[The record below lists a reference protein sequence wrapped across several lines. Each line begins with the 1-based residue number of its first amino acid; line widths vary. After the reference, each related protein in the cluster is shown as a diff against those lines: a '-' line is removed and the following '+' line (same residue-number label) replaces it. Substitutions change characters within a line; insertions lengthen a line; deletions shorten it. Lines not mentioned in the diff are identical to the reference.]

1 MTPQYTKLGYDIAV
15 SGYACKLPQATS
27 PAAFWDV
34 LTSRRC
40 VITEIG
46 ADRWSHDQYL
56 NGDKGAL
63 GTSYTF
69 AAGQLDDIW
78 GFDPGFFGISPREAV
93 QMDPQQRILL
103 QTVWEA
109 VEHAGLTTEA
119 LSEGKTGV
127 YIGASASDH
136 AWRFLGDMA
145 AIDSQFMTGNTL
157 SIISNRISYLFDL
170 KGPSFTVDTACSS
183 SFYAMHQAVQALRA
197 GEIDTAIVGGVNAL
211 LQPAAFVGFSRATML
226 SPEGLCKA
234 FDSSADGYVRSE
246 GAVAF
251 VLRRMDVAQENHDPV
266 RSVLLGSGVN
276 SDGRTVGMAMP
287 SPDRQA
293 DLLRQMMR
301 ELQFDAD
308 DLAFLEAHGTGTPVG
323 DPMEATA
330 IGEVFGRHRASPL
343 PIGSA
348 KSNFGHLEPAS
359 GLVGL
364 LKAQM
369 SLEKGVYPAT
379 LHVAELNP
387 NIPFDDLNLEVAVEP
402 VDLID
407 RDEPWLAGVN
417 SFGFGGANAHVI
429 LRQPYGNECPRD
441 LMAEQPRAL
450 VLTAASEES
459 LTNLAALWRGRL
471 AETPEAEAATLI
483 NNAAYRREAL
493 DHRLVA
499 LGGDGEEIHAALSAH
514 LSDAGSTAVIT
525 GEKVGRGEKT
535 AFLFGGNGSQWAG
548 MGLALY
554 DENEVFRLAFD
565 EVSELFAKGSDIN
578 LSEQLISENLGEALA
593 ESSVAQPILFALQ
606 VAIVKALAA
615 EGLRPDAVA
624 GHSVGEVAA
633 AWCAGILTLPDA
645 VHLIRTRSTA
655 LEVMRGTGGMAAVLA
670 GVEPLEQALAEF
682 AAKTGDTSISIAAD
696 NSPRS
701 TTVAGPVDAL
711 KDFAKFARKRRV
723 AAKLLD
729 IDYPYHSAGIDPIR
743 GKLIAD
749 LSDLKPQAGHATYVS
764 STSGRV
770 APGVALDT
778 EYWWRNARQQV
789 QFREAVDALAKL
801 GCGVFVEIA
810 PRPVLQ
816 NYVSDTLSALGVG
829 ASVMQTLEQNARVEP
844 SAAMLAGRALTLGA
858 KLEAEKYFGA
868 PAAYYDPLPAYPWR
882 NSTYKAELTSAH
894 IDFLGTN
901 PRHPLLGGRLRAG
914 EGAWRSVIDVRTQPW
929 LNDHQ
934 VDGAIVFP
942 AAGFLEMA
950 LAAGCE
956 ELGLVEVAEFEIL
969 RPMVIDPKE
978 GVDARVTFDQ
988 STGAVRIES
997 RRRLS
1002 TGDWGLNAF
1011 GVVRKTPVEA
1021 KPAGAAMKGG
1031 QKITAKPLYQMLE
1044 ARGLAYGPA
1053 FQRIKSL
1060 RANDISAD
1068 AVLAP
1073 SVIADLDL
1081 KLDPTTFDA
1090 AMHAVFPLIGK
1101 KAAEVGLIEGTSFL
1115 PVRIG
1120 QARLYQAGADIVR
1133 ANVRLTRL
1141 SARGAEAEID
1151 LIDASDMI
1159 AASITGLRLKAIA
1172 FTRAARSGDRFWRQA
1187 TRILADAD
1195 HRAELPKA
1203 WADVAERL
1211 QALGLA
1217 DAEAPEPDVGSLLV
1231 DALSRRLAWDSA
1243 KRFAD
1248 SDGRLGIPSA
1258 IDLAPSAR
1266 PLLARALLAL
1276 EEDGAFEAEDLGV
1289 GVLAEDCPYP
1299 PVDELILALTEEAPD
1314 RVSDLMALLQLE
1326 DELPKRLTDGLA
1338 EAPVSAPQVDISPA
1352 GRAIWKAVLTSAL
1365 DMTVTWP
1372 ADRRLEILMIGAP
1385 PAAVVENLCLQPGLS
1400 RLTVTD
1406 AEDVVVEGTK
1416 QRIKADPRLRIAPF
1430 EDVVSK
1436 SSYDVVLVGDG
1447 LARLGDDQMGVVSA
1461 ALSSGGLLLAAE
1473 PAPDLLS
1480 DLKYGVSADW
1490 WSETMTAEAPIGRR
1504 KTPHEWVDAL
1514 TEDRMDRVGVATLN
1528 DPSIEA
1534 SLIFASAPD
1543 RISPAQAA
1551 EEEALPIVILH
1562 DGGKRSLAAA
1572 QDLEAAMAAVG
1583 RAVRVSSAD
1592 DAQPKEGE
1600 PWEAVYLAGLF
1611 ADSAEDM
1618 ERAQARI
1625 AVIHGLLAH
1634 AAPERLWLITRGG
1647 APVGVDL
1654 VERRPAESAL
1664 WGLGRVL
1671 TNEPGNPEIRLVD
1684 FAVDVLAEDMA
1695 EKLGREL
1702 SAPSAEHELIFS
1714 ADRKRAPRIQAAGD
1728 IADSAALL
1736 GAGDLPAKV
1745 LQIRQ
1750 QGSFDSLTWAAQARR
1765 APVDDEVEIEVRA
1778 TGLNFRD
1785 VMWAQGLLPEEAL
1798 EDGFAGA
1805 TLGMECSGV
1814 VVRAGAGADLAVG
1827 DEVIAFGPAS
1837 FATHMT
1843 VAARAVAPLP
1853 DGTNFD
1859 TAASAPTIFIT
1870 AQYSL
1875 VELARLRAGETVLI
1889 HGGAGGV
1896 GLAAIQIARRIG
1908 ARIFATA
1915 GSPAKRRMLTAL
1927 GVEKVF
1933 DSRSMSFADE
1943 VMAATDGVGVDVVL
1957 NSLFGEAMERS
1968 IGCLRPFGRFIE
1980 LGKRDYYSNAPIG
1993 LRPFRRNLSYFGV
2006 DADQLLSA
2014 RPEIA
2019 QQLFTDLAEGF
2030 RDGDYT
2036 PPPCQVFHAEE
2047 IVDAFRLMQKSG
2059 HVGKIIV
2066 RPPSLPAI
2074 APPMAKLIGEGAWL
2088 IIGGLGG
2095 FGLATAEWLA
2105 AKGVKKLWL
2114 TSRSGVAG
2122 KAGRSTIAALRKS
2135 GVTVEM
2141 VGNDASK
2148 PGDVEALFAEI
2159 VADDTPLKGVI
2170 HSAMSLDDQLFAS
2183 LDPARIEA
2191 VMKPKIAGA
2200 ALVDLASRA
2209 LDLDHF
2215 IMYSSVTTLFGN
2227 PGQAPYVAANAY
2239 LESLAAARRQAGLPG
2254 LAVGWGPISDIGY
2267 LAREDQ
2273 TRDLLERRM
2282 GGGLLTSVDALAALD
2297 TFLGSAATDSAI
2309 TIAPMRWGKLAAEL
2323 PLLQT
2328 PLFETVEQAHDVTGD
2343 VAGAVDIRE
2352 LVEGLDDTAAL
2363 KIIID
2368 LLATETGRIL
2378 RQPASE
2384 LDPRRPLTEM
2394 GFDSLMAVDLKMAV
2408 EERVGANLPLMSLS
2422 EGVGLSDLAR
2432 KLLDEARGSFGED
2445 ASDGGDVTNSLASEV
2460 AAQHVTKGAIENE
2473 KVVLEKI
2480 AQQAEKLKSS

>member
-40 VITEIG
+40 VITETQ
-46 ADRWSHDQYL
+46 ADRWSHDQFL
-56 NGDKGAL
+56 NRDKGAL

-103 QTVWEA
+103 QAVWEA
-109 VEHAGLTTEA
+109 VEHAGLTTAA

-136 AWRFLGDMA
+136 SWRFLGDLA
-145 AIDSQFMTGNTL
+145 AVDSQFMTGNTL

-251 VLRRMDVAQENHDPV
+251 VLRRMDVAQDNHDPV

-369 SLEKGVYPAT
+369 ALENGVYPAS
-379 LHVAELNP
+379 LHVQELNP
-387 NIPFDDLNLEVAVEP
+387 NIPFDDLNLEVATQPVE
-402 VDLID
+402 LAG

-417 SFGFGGANAHVI
+417 SFGFGGANAHVM
-429 LRQPYGNECPRD
+429 LRQPYDNERPRD
-441 LMAEQPRAL
+441 VPADPPRAL

-459 LTNLAALWRGRL
+459 LTSLASLWRDRL
-471 AETPEAEAATLI
+471 ADAPAAEAATLI

-499 LGGDGEEIHAALSAH
+499 LGGDGKEIEAALTAH
-514 LSDAGSTAVIT
+514 LSDAGSSAVVT
-525 GEKVGRGEKT
+525 GEKVGRGDKT
-535 AFLFGGNGSQWAG
+535 AFVFGGNGSQWAG

-554 DENEVFRLAFD
+554 EENEVFRLAFD

-578 LSEQLISENLGEALA
+578 LSEQLISDDLGDALA

-606 VAIVKALAA
+606 VALVEALAA

-701 TTVAGPVDAL
+701 TTVAGPEESL
-711 KDFAKFARKRRV
+711 KDFAKFARKQRV

-764 STSGRV
+764 STTGRV
-770 APGVALDT
+770 AQGVALDT

-844 SAAMLAGRALTLGA
+844 TAAMLAGRALTLGA
-858 KLEAEKYFGA
+858 TLETEKYFGA
-868 PAAYYDPLPAYPWR
+868 PATYHGALPAYPWR
-882 NSTYKAELTSAH
+882 NTTYRAELTSAY
-894 IDFLGTN
+894 IDFLGTG
-901 PRHPLLGGRLRAG
+901 PRHPLLGGRLRTG
-914 EGAWRSVIDVRTQPW
+914 EGVWRSVIDARTQPW

-956 ELGLVEVAEFEIL
+956 ELGLAEVAEFEIL

-1021 KPAGAAMKGG
+1021 RAADAPMKGG
-1031 QKITAKPLYQMLE
+1031 QKIAAKPLYQMLE
-1044 ARGLAYGPA
+1044 TRGLAYGPA
-1053 FQRIKSL
+1053 FRRIKSL
-1060 RANDISAD
+1060 KANDVSAD
-1068 AVLAP
+1068 AALAP
-1073 SVIADLDL
+1073 SQVADLDL

-1101 KAAEVGLIEGTSFL
+1101 KAAEVGLVEGTSFL

-1120 QARLYQAGADIVR
+1120 RARLYQAGADIVR
-1133 ANVRLTRL
+1133 AEVRLTRL

-1172 FTRAARSGDRFWRQA
+1172 FTRAARGGDRFWRQA
-1187 TRILADAD
+1187 TRILADVD
-1195 HRAELPKA
+1195 HRSELPKV
-1203 WADVAERL
+1203 WADVPERL

-1217 DAEAPEPDVGSLLV
+1217 GAEAPEPDVGSLLV

-1243 KRFAD
+1243 KRFVD

-1258 IDLAPSAR
+1258 IDLAPTAR

-1276 EEDGAFEAEDLGV
+1276 EEDGAFDAEDLGV
-1289 GVLAEDCPYP
+1289 GALAEDCPYP
-1299 PVDELILALTEEAPD
+1299 PVDELILALSEEAPD
-1314 RVSDLMALLQLE
+1314 RVTELMALLQLE

-1352 GRAIWKAVLTSAL
+1352 GRAIWNAVLRSAL
-1365 DMTVTWP
+1365 DLAEAWP
-1372 ADRRLEILMIGAP
+1372 ADRRLEVLMIGAP
-1385 PAAVVENLCLQPGLS
+1385 PAAVVEQICRQPGLS

-1406 AEDVVVEGTK
+1406 AEDVVVEGTR
-1416 QRIKADPRLRIAPF
+1416 QRIKANPRLRIAPF

-1436 SSYDVVLVGDG
+1436 SSYDLVLVGDG
-1447 LARLGDDQMGVVSA
+1447 LARLGGDQMGVVSA
-1461 ALSSGGLLLAAE
+1461 ALSSGGLFLAAE

-1480 DLKYGVSADW
+1480 DLKYGVSTDW
-1490 WSETMTAEAPIGRR
+1490 WTDTITSEAPIGRR
-1504 KTPHEWVDAL
+1504 KTPDEWVDVL
-1514 TEDRMDRVGVATLN
+1514 TEDRMARVGVATLN
-1528 DPSIEA
+1528 DPSVEA
-1534 SLIFASAPD
+1534 SLIFAAAPD
-1543 RISPAQAA
+1543 RIAPAEAA
-1551 EEEALPIVILH
+1551 EAEAPPIVILH
-1562 DGGKRSLAAA
+1562 DGGKRSLEAAE
-1572 QDLEAAMAAVG
+1572 DLEAAMAAVG
-1583 RAVRVSSAD
+1583 RTVRVSSPD
-1592 DAQPKEGE
+1592 DIQPENGE
-1600 PWEAVYLAGLF
+1600 AWEAVYLAGLY

-1634 AAPERLWLITRGG
+1634 AAPDRLWLITRGG

-1654 VERRPAESAL
+1654 ADRRPAESAL

-1671 TNEPGNPEIRLVD
+1671 ANEPGNPEIRLVD
-1684 FAVDVLAEDMA
+1684 FAVDLAAEDMA
-1695 EKLGREL
+1695 EKLAREL

-1714 ADRKRAPRIQAAGD
+1714 ADRMRAPRIEAAGD

-1736 GAGDLPAKV
+1736 GAGDAPAKV

-1750 QGSFDSLTWAAQARR
+1750 QGSFDSLVWAAEARR
-1765 APVDDEVEIEVRA
+1765 APGDDEVEIEVRA

-1814 VVRAGAGADLAVG
+1814 VVRAGSGAGLSVG

-1853 DGTNFD
+1853 EGTNFD

-1980 LGKRDYYSNAPIG
+1980 LGKRDYYANAPIG

-2019 QQLFTDLAEGF
+2019 QQLFVDLAEGF

-2066 RPPSLPAI
+2066 RPPSLPAVAASKA
-2074 APPMAKLIGEGAWL
+2074 APIGEGAWL

-2122 KAGRSTIAALRKS
+2122 KSGRSIIAGLRKS
-2135 GVTVEM
+2135 GVAVEM
-2141 VGNDASK
+2141 VGNDAAK

-2159 VADDTPLKGVI
+2159 AADKTPLKGVI

-2200 ALVDLASRA
+2200 ALVDQASRA
-2209 LDLDHF
+2209 LDIDYF

-2239 LESLAAARRQAGLPG
+2239 LESLAAARCQAGLPG
-2254 LAVGWGPISDIGY
+2254 LAVGWGPLGDIGY

-2297 TFLGSAATDSAI
+2297 MFLGSAAADSAI
-2309 TIAPMRWGKLAAEL
+2309 TIAPMRWGKLGAEL

-2328 PLFETVEQAHDVTGD
+2328 PLFEAVEQARDVAGD
-2343 VAGAVDIRE
+2343 AAGAVDIRE
-2352 LVEGLDDTAAL
+2352 LVDGLDDTAAL
-2363 KIIID
+2363 KVIID
-2368 LLATETGRIL
+2368 LLAAETGRIL

-2432 KLLDEARGSFGED
+2432 KLLDETRGD
-2445 ASDGGDVTNSLASEV
+2445 ASDATNEVASEL
-2460 AAQHVTKGAIENE
+2460 AAQHVREGAVEDE
-2473 KVVLEKI
+2473 KVVIEKI
-2480 AQQAEKLKSS
+2480 ALEAEKLKSS

>member
-34 LTSRRC
+34 LTSQRC
-40 VITEIG
+40 VITETE
-46 ADRWSHDQYL
+46 ADRWSHDLFL
-56 NGDKGAL
+56 NRDKAAVGS
-63 GTSYTF
+63 SYTF

-103 QTVWEA
+103 QAVWEA
-109 VEHAGLTTEA
+109 VEHAGLTTET
-119 LSEGKTGV
+119 LSQGKTGV

-136 AWRFLGDMA
+136 SWRFLGDMA

-183 SFYAMHQAVQALRA
+183 SFYAIHQAVQALRA

-234 FDSSADGYVRSE
+234 FDSRADGYVRSE

-251 VLRRMDVAQENHDPV
+251 VLRRMDVAQDADDPV

-293 DLLRQMMR
+293 DLLRQMLR
-301 ELQFDAD
+301 DLQFDAD

-330 IGEVFGRHRASPL
+330 IGEVFGRRRSTPL

-348 KSNFGHLEPAS
+348 KTNFGHLEPAS

-369 SLEKGVYPAT
+369 SLENNLYPAS
-379 LHVAELNP
+379 LHVEELNP
-387 NIPFDDLNLEVAVEP
+387 NIPFDDLNLEVAVQP
-402 VDLID
+402 VDLSG

-417 SFGFGGANAHVI
+417 SFGFGGANAHVM
-429 LRQPYGNECPRD
+429 LRQPYENERPREIP
-441 LMAEQPRAL
+441 APAPRAL
-450 VLTAASEES
+450 VLSAASSES
-459 LTNLAALWRGRL
+459 LTQLASAWRDRL
-471 AETPEAEAATLI
+471 AEAPDADAAQMI
-483 NNAAYRREAL
+483 SNAAYRREML
-493 DHRLVA
+493 DQRLVA
-499 LGGDGEEIHAALSAH
+499 LGDDAKGIQAALSAH
-514 LSDAGSTAVIT
+514 LSDDGSPAVIT
-525 GEKVGRGEKT
+525 GGKVGRGDKT
-535 AFLFGGNGSQWAG
+535 AFVFGGNGSQWAG
-548 MGLALY
+548 MGLSLY
-554 DENEVFRLAFD
+554 EENAVFRQAFD
-565 EVSELFAKGSDIN
+565 DVSELFAKGSDIN
-578 LSEQLISENLGEALA
+578 LSEQLLSDDLGEALA

-606 VAIVKALAA
+606 VALVEALAA
-615 EGLRPDAVA
+615 EGLKPDAVA

-633 AWCAGILTLPDA
+633 AWCAGVLTLADA

-682 AAKTGDTSISIAAD
+682 TAETGDASISIAAD

-701 TTVAGPVDAL
+701 STIAGPVEAL

-729 IDYPYHSAGIDPIR
+729 IEYPYHSAGIDPIR

-789 QFREAVDALAKL
+789 QFREAIDALTNL

-829 ASVMQTLEQNARVEP
+829 ASVMPTLEQKARVEP
-844 SAAMLAGRALTLGA
+844 TAASLAARALTLGA
-858 KLEAEKYFGA
+858 KLDAEKYFGP
-868 PAAYYDPLPAYPWR
+868 PATYRGALPSYPWR
-882 NSTYKAELTSAH
+882 NTTYRADATPAY
-894 IDFLGTN
+894 IDYLGTG
-901 PRHPLLGGRLRAG
+901 PRHPLLGARLRTG
-914 EGAWRSVIDVRTQPW
+914 EGVWRSVIDVRTQPW
-929 LNDHQ
+929 LKDHQ
-934 VDGAIVFP
+934 VDGAVVFP

-956 ELGLVEVAEFEIL
+956 QFGLAEVAEFEIL
-969 RPMVIDPKE
+969 RPMVIDEKE
-978 GVDARVTFDQ
+978 GVDARVTFDE

-997 RRRLS
+997 RRHLS
-1002 TGDWGLNAF
+1002 ASDWGLNAF
-1011 GVVRKTPVEA
+1011 GVVRKTPVDGEA
-1021 KPAGAAMKGG
+1021 ASQAMKGG
-1031 QKITAKPLYQMLE
+1031 QKLAAKPLYQMLDK
-1044 ARGLAYGPA
+1044 RGLAYGPA
-1053 FQRIKSL
+1053 FRRIKSL
-1060 RANDISAD
+1060 RASDERAD
-1068 AVLAP
+1068 ATLTP
-1073 SVIADLDL
+1073 SAVASLDL

-1090 AMHAVFPLIGK
+1090 AMHAVFPLIGR
-1101 KAAEVGLIEGTSFL
+1101 KAEEVGLAEGMSFL

-1120 QARLYQAGADIVR
+1120 RARLYQAGADVAR
-1133 ANVRLTRL
+1133 ADVRLTRL

-1151 LIDASDMI
+1151 LIDAGDAI
-1159 AASITGLRLKAIA
+1159 VASITGLRLKAIA
-1172 FTRAARSGDRFWRQA
+1172 FTRLSNEDNRYWRQA

-1195 HRAELPKA
+1195 HRVELPDA
-1203 WADVAERL
+1203 WSDIPTRL
-1211 QALGLA
+1211 RALGLA
-1217 DAEAPEPDVGSLLV
+1217 DTEAPEPDVGLLLV
-1231 DALSRRLAWDSA
+1231 DALARRLAWDVA
-1243 KRFAD
+1243 TRCAD
-1248 SDGRLGIPSA
+1248 SDRRLGIPSA

-1266 PLLARALLAL
+1266 PLLARAILAL

-1289 GVLAEDCPYP
+1289 GQLAEECPYP
-1299 PVDELILALTEEAPD
+1299 PVDELILALSEEAPD
-1314 RVSDLMALLQLE
+1314 RVPDLMALLQLE
-1326 DELPKRLTDGLA
+1326 HELPKVLTDGLA
-1338 EAPVSAPQVDISPA
+1338 DAPKPTPQVDISPA
-1352 GRAIWKAVLTSAL
+1352 SRAIWNAVESAAL
-1365 DMTVTWP
+1365 DALQGWP
-1372 ADRRLEILMIGAP
+1372 ADRRLEVLIIGAA
-1385 PAAVVENLCLQPGLS
+1385 PASVIERICSQPSLT

-1406 AEDVVVEGTK
+1406 AEDAVVEGAK
-1416 QRIKADPRLRIAPF
+1416 QRLNSNPRLRIAPF
-1430 EDVVSK
+1430 EDVVAK
-1436 SSYDVVLVGDG
+1436 ASYDIVLCGDG
-1447 LARLGDDQMGVVSA
+1447 LARLGADQLGVATSA
-1461 ALSSGGLLLAAE
+1461 LAAGGLFLAAE
-1473 PAPDLLS
+1473 PAPDLLT
-1480 DLKYGVSADW
+1480 DLRNGVSADW
-1490 WSETMTAEAPIGRR
+1490 WADTVTAEAPIGRR
-1504 KTPHEWVDAL
+1504 KSPEEWADVL
-1514 TEDRMDRVGVATLN
+1514 LEDRMEAVGVATLN
-1528 DPSIEA
+1528 DPSAEA
-1534 SLIFASAPD
+1534 SLISATAPD
-1543 RISPAQAA
+1543 RIARA
-1551 EEEALPIVILH
+1551 EDNAEDARPIVILH
-1562 DGGKRSLAAA
+1562 DGGARSLAAA
-1572 QDLEAAMAAVG
+1572 EDLEAAMAAVG
-1583 RAVRVSSAD
+1583 RTVRVSSPD
-1592 DAQPKEGE
+1592 DVSHKDDE

-1634 AAPERLWLITRGG
+1634 AAPQRLWLITRGG
-1647 APVGVDL
+1647 APAGVEID
-1654 VERRPAESAL
+1654 ERRPAENAL

-1671 TNEPGNPEIRLVD
+1671 ANEPGNPEIRLAD
-1684 FAVDVLAEDMA
+1684 FPADMSAEAMA
-1695 EKLGREL
+1695 ELLAREL
-1702 SAPSAEHELIFS
+1702 SGPSEEHELIFT
-1714 ADRKRAPRIQAAGD
+1714 AGGKLAPRVQSASEIVKGAALARAGD
-1728 IADSAALL
+1728 A
-1736 GAGDLPAKV
+1736 PAKV

-1750 QGSFDSLTWAAQARR
+1750 QGSFDSLTWADMARR
-1765 APVDDEVEIEVRA
+1765 APAEGEVEIEVRA

-1814 VVRAGAGADLAVG
+1814 VTRAGAGAAVSVG

-1875 VELARLRAGETVLI
+1875 VELARLQAGETVLI

-1933 DSRSMSFADE
+1933 DSRSMAFADE

-1968 IGCLRPFGRFIE
+1968 LGCLRPFGRFVE
-1980 LGKRDYYSNAPIG
+1980 LGKRDYYANAPLG

-2019 QQLFTDLAEGF
+2019 QQLFADLAEGF

-2066 RPPSLPAI
+2066 RPPSLDEAR
-2074 APPMAKLIGEGAWL
+2074 APTAKPIGDGAWL

-2095 FGLATAEWLA
+2095 FGLATAQWLA
-2105 AKGVKKLWL
+2105 SKGVRKLWL

-2122 KAGRSTIAALRKS
+2122 KTGRAAIAAMRKS
-2135 GVTVEM
+2135 GVSVEM
-2141 VGNDASK
+2141 VGNDATK

-2170 HSAMSLDDQLFAS
+2170 HSAMSLDDQLFES
-2183 LDPARIEA
+2183 LDAGRIEA

-2200 ALVDLASRA
+2200 AL
-2209 LDLDHF
+2209 LDQATRGIELDHF
-2215 IMYSSVTTLFGN
+2215 IVYSSVTTLFGN

-2254 LAVGWGPISDIGY
+2254 LAVGWGPIADIGY
-2267 LAREDQ
+2267 LAREEQ
-2273 TRDLLERRM
+2273 TRDLLEKRM
-2282 GGGLLTSVDALAALD
+2282 GGGLLTASDALTALD
-2297 TFLGSAATDSAI
+2297 TFLASAATDSAI
-2309 TIAPMRWGKLAAEL
+2309 TIAPMRWGKLGAEL
-2323 PLLQT
+2323 PLLKT
-2328 PLFETVEQAHDVTGD
+2328 PLFETVEQARD
-2343 VAGAVDIRE
+2343 VAGDAVGAVDIRE
-2352 LVEGLDDTAAL
+2352 LVAGLDDTAAL
-2363 KIIID
+2363 KVIVD
-2368 LLATETGRIL
+2368 LLAAETARIL

-2384 LDPRRPLTEM
+2384 LDARRPLTEM

-2408 EERVGANLPLMSLS
+2408 EERVGANLPMMSLS
-2422 EGVGLSDLAR
+2422 DGVSLSDLSR
-2432 KLLDEARGSFGED
+2432 KLLDETRGDDDAQAGGIGEE
-2445 ASDGGDVTNSLASEV
+2445 L
-2460 AAQHVTKGAIENE
+2460 AAQHVTDGAIEDG
-2473 KVVLEKI
+2473 KAVYEKI

>member
-40 VITEIG
+40 VITETE
-46 ADRWSHDQYL
+46 ADRWSHDQFL

-109 VEHAGLTTEA
+109 VEHAGLTTAA

-136 AWRFLGDMA
+136 SWRFLGDLA

-251 VLRRMDVAQENHDPV
+251 VLRRMDVAQDNHDPV

-369 SLEKGVYPAT
+369 ALEKGVYPAS
-379 LHVAELNP
+379 LHVQELNP

-402 VDLID
+402 VDLTG

-417 SFGFGGANAHVI
+417 SFGFGGANAHVM
-429 LRQPYGNECPRD
+429 LRQPYDNERPRD
-441 LMAEQPRAL
+441 FGAEPPRAL
-450 VLTAASEES
+450 VLSAASEES
-459 LTNLAALWRGRL
+459 LTSLAALWRDRL
-471 AETPEAEAATLI
+471 AEAPEAETATLI
-483 NNAAYRREAL
+483 NNAAYRREKL

-499 LGGDGEEIHAALSAH
+499 LGGDGKEIQAALCDHLGDEGSSA
-514 LSDAGSTAVIT
+514 VVT
-525 GEKVGRGEKT
+525 GEKVGRGDKT

-554 DENEVFRLAFD
+554 EENDVFRLAFD
-565 EVSELFAKGSDIN
+565 EVSELFAKGSSID
-578 LSEQLISENLGEALA
+578 LSQQLLSENLGEALA
-593 ESSVAQPILFALQ
+593 ESSVAQPILFAVQ
-606 VAIVKALAA
+606 VALVEALAA

-682 AAKTGDTSISIAAD
+682 AAKTGEASISIAAD

-701 TTVAGPVDAL
+701 TTIAGPVDAL
-711 KDFAKFARKRRV
+711 KDFAKFARKQRV

-789 QFREAVDALAKL
+789 QFREAIDALAKL

-844 SAAMLAGRALTLGA
+844 TAAMLAGRALTLGA
-858 KLEAEKYFGA
+858 TLEAEKYFGA
-868 PAAYYDPLPAYPWR
+868 PATYHGALPAYPWR
-882 NSTYKAELTSAH
+882 NTTYRAELTSAY
-894 IDFLGTN
+894 IDFLGTG

-914 EGAWRSVIDVRTQPW
+914 EGVWRSVIDARTQPW

-956 ELGLVEVAEFEIL
+956 ELGLAEVAEFEIL

-1021 KPAGAAMKGG
+1021 TPAGAPLKSG
-1031 QKITAKPLYQMLE
+1031 QKIAAKPLYQMLD

-1053 FQRIKSL
+1053 FRRIKSI
-1060 RANDISAD
+1060 RANDVSAD
-1068 AVLAP
+1068 ATLAP
-1073 SVIADLDL
+1073 SAVADLDL
-1081 KLDPTTFDA
+1081 RLDPTTFDA

-1101 KAAEVGLIEGTSFL
+1101 KAAEVGLAEGTSFL

-1120 QARLYQAGADIVR
+1120 RARLYQAGADITR
-1133 ANVRLTRL
+1133 AAVRLTRL

-1187 TRILADAD
+1187 TSLLADAD
-1195 HRAELPKA
+1195 HRAELPA
-1203 WADVAERL
+1203 VWANVAERL
-1211 QALGLA
+1211 ETLGLA
-1217 DAEAPEPDVGSLLV
+1217 DAETPEPDVGSLLV

-1248 SDGRLGIPSA
+1248 ADGRLGIPSA

-1299 PVDELILALTEEAPD
+1299 PVDELIVALSEEAPD
-1314 RVSDLMALLQLE
+1314 RVPDLMALLQLE
-1326 DELPKRLTDGLA
+1326 NELPTRLTDGLG
-1338 EAPVSAPQVDISPA
+1338 ETPVSAPQVDISPA
-1352 GRAIWKAVLTSAL
+1352 GRAIWKAVLTAAL
-1365 DMTVTWP
+1365 DMAENWP
-1372 ADRRLEILMIGAP
+1372 ADRRLEVLLIGAP
-1385 PAAVVENLCLQPGLS
+1385 PAAVVEQICAQPGLS

-1406 AEDVVVEGTK
+1406 AEDGVVEGAR

-1436 SSYDVVLVGDG
+1436 SSYDIVLVGDG
-1447 LARLGDDQMGVVSA
+1447 LARLGGDQIGVVSS
-1461 ALSSGGLLLAAE
+1461 ALSSGGLFLAAE

-1480 DLKYGVSADW
+1480 DLKNGVSGDW
-1490 WSETMTAEAPIGRR
+1490 WTDTTMAEAPIGRR
-1504 KTPHEWVDAL
+1504 KSPDEWLDVL
-1514 TEDRMDRVGVATLN
+1514 TEDRMVRVGVSVLN
-1528 DPSIEA
+1528 DPSVEA

-1543 RISPAQAA
+1543 RISPAEAA
-1551 EEEALPIVILH
+1551 EEEAPPIVILH
-1562 DGGKRSLAAA
+1562 DGGKRSLGAAE
-1572 QDLEAAMAAVG
+1572 DIEAAMAAVG
-1583 RAVRVSSAD
+1583 RTVRVSSAD
-1592 DAQPKEGE
+1592 DVQPRDGE
-1600 PWEAVYLAGLF
+1600 AWEAVYLAGLF

-1654 VERRPAESAL
+1654 AERRPAESAL

-1671 TNEPGNPEIRLVD
+1671 ANEPGNPEIRLVD
-1684 FAVDVLAEDMA
+1684 FAADLSAEDMA
-1695 EKLGREL
+1695 EKLSREL
-1702 SAPSAEHELIFS
+1702 AAPSAEHELIFS
-1714 ADRKRAPRIQAAGD
+1714 ADRKRAPRVQAAGD
-1728 IADSAALL
+1728 IAESAALAR
-1736 GAGDLPAKV
+1736 AGDAPAKV

-1765 APVDDEVEIEVRA
+1765 APADDEVEIEVRA

-1814 VVRAGAGADLAVG
+1814 VVRAGADADLSVG
-1827 DEVIAFGPAS
+1827 AEVIAFGPAC

-1943 VMAATDGVGVDVVL
+1943 VMAATEGVGVDVVL

-1968 IGCLRPFGRFIE
+1968 IGCLRPFGRFVE
-1980 LGKRDYYSNAPIG
+1980 LGKRDYYANAPIG

-2006 DADQLLSA
+2006 DADQLLST

-2019 QQLFTDLAEGF
+2019 RQLFSDLAEGF

-2066 RPPSLPAI
+2066 RPPSAPAVV
-2074 APPMAKLIGEGAWL
+2074 APEAAPIGDGAWL

-2122 KAGRSTIAALRKS
+2122 KTGRSVIAALRKS
-2135 GVTVEM
+2135 GVSIEM
-2141 VGNDASK
+2141 LGNDASR

-2159 VADDTPLKGVI
+2159 AADDTPLKGVI
-2170 HSAMSLDDQLFAS
+2170 HSAMSLDDHLFAS

-2200 ALVDLASRA
+2200 ALIDQACRG

-2254 LAVGWGPISDIGY
+2254 LAVGWGPIGDIGY

-2282 GGGLLTSVDALAALD
+2282 GGGLLTSADALAALD
-2297 TFLGSAATDSAI
+2297 MFLASAAADSAI
-2309 TIAPMRWGKLAAEL
+2309 TIAPMRWGKLGAEL

-2328 PLFETVEQAHDVTGD
+2328 PLFEAVEQARD
-2343 VAGAVDIRE
+2343 VAGDAVGAVDIRE
-2352 LVEGLDDTAAL
+2352 LVDGLDDTAAL

-2368 LLATETGRIL
+2368 LLAAETGRIL

-2432 KLLDEARGSFGED
+2432 KLLDETR
-2445 ASDGGDVTNSLASEV
+2445 GGDAGDATNSVVGEL
-2460 AAQHVTKGAIENE
+2460 AAQHVSESMVEDE
-2473 KVVLEKI
+2473 KAVLEKI

>member
-34 LTSRRC
+34 LTSKRC
-40 VITEIG
+40 VITEIE
-46 ADRWSHDQYL
+46 ADRWSHDLYL
-56 NGDKGAL
+56 NRDKSAL
-63 GTSYTF
+63 GSSYTF

-78 GFDPGFFGISPREAV
+78 GFDPAFFGISPREAV

-103 QTVWEA
+103 QAVWEA
-109 VEHAGLTTEA
+109 IEHAGLTTKS

-136 AWRFLGDMA
+136 SWRFLGDMA

-183 SFYAMHQAVQALRA
+183 SFYALHQAVQALHN

-211 LQPAAFVGFSRATML
+211 LQPAAFIGFSRATML

-234 FDSSADGYVRSE
+234 FDSRADGYVRSE

-251 VLRRMDVAQENHDPV
+251 VLRRMDVAQDNDDPV

-287 SPDRQA
+287 SAVRQA

-330 IGEVFGRHRASPL
+330 IGEVFGRRRATPL

-348 KSNFGHLEPAS
+348 KTNFGHLEPAS

-369 SLEKGVYPAT
+369 SLENNLYPAS
-379 LHVAELNP
+379 LHVEELNP
-387 NIPFDDLNLEVAVEP
+387 NIPFEDLNLEVAVQP
-402 VDLID
+402 VDLSG

-417 SFGFGGANAHVI
+417 SFGFGGANAHVM
-429 LRQPYGNECPRD
+429 LRQPYENEQPRQV
-441 LMAEQPRAL
+441 AAPAPRAL
-450 VLTAASEES
+450 VLSAATQES
-459 LTNLAALWRGRL
+459 LTQLASLWRDRL
-471 AETPEAEAATLI
+471 ATAPEAEAAQLI
-483 NNAAYRREAL
+483 SNAAYRREML
-493 DHRLVA
+493 DQRLVA
-499 LGGDGEEIHAALSAH
+499 LGGDGKSIHAALSDH
-514 LSDAGSTAVIT
+514 LSNDGSSLVVT
-525 GEKVGRGEKT
+525 GEKVGRGDKT

-548 MGLALY
+548 MGLSLY
-554 DENEVFRLAFD
+554 EDNVVFRQAFD
-565 EVSELFAKGSDIN
+565 EVSELFARGSDID
-578 LSEQLISENLGEALA
+578 LSEKLLSDDLGEALA

-606 VAIVKALAA
+606 VALVEALAA

-670 GVEPLEQALAEF
+670 GVEPLDAALAEF
-682 AAKTGDTSISIAAD
+682 SAETGEIGISIAAD

-701 TTVAGPVDAL
+701 STIAGPVEAL
-711 KDFAKFARKRRV
+711 KEFAKFARKRRV

-729 IDYPYHSAGIDPIR
+729 IEYPYHSAGIDPIR
-743 GKLIAD
+743 GKLIGD
-749 LSDLKPQAGHATYVS
+749 LSDLKPQPGHATYVS

-770 APGVALDT
+770 AQGVALDT

-816 NYVSDTLSALGVG
+816 SYVSDTLSTLGVG
-829 ASVMQTLEQNARVEP
+829 ASVMHTLEQKARVEP
-844 SAAMLAGRALTLGA
+844 TAASLAAKALTLGA
-858 KLEAEKYFGA
+858 KLEIEKYVGPPATYRGA
-868 PAAYYDPLPAYPWR
+868 LPSYPWR
-882 NSTYKAELTSAH
+882 NATYRAEATSAY
-894 IDFLGTN
+894 IDYLGVG

-914 EGAWRSVIDVRTQPW
+914 EGVWRSVIDVRTQPW
-929 LNDHQ
+929 LKDHQ

-956 ELGLVEVAEFEIL
+956 QFGLAEVSEFEIL
-969 RPMVIDPKE
+969 RPMVIDEKE
-978 GVDARVTFDQ
+978 GVDARVSFDQ

-997 RRRLS
+997 RRHLS
-1002 TGDWGLNAF
+1002 GGDWGVNAF
-1011 GVVRKTPVEA
+1011 GVLRKAPVDSDQA
-1021 KPAGAAMKGG
+1021 PPPMKGG
-1031 QKITAKPLYQMLE
+1031 QKIAAKPLYQMLE

-1053 FQRIKSL
+1053 FRRIKAL
-1060 RANDISAD
+1060 RVTDVMAD
-1068 AVLAP
+1068 AALAP
-1073 SVIADLDL
+1073 SAIADLDL
-1081 KLDPTTFDA
+1081 KLDPTSFDA
-1090 AMHAVFPLIGK
+1090 AMHAVFPLIGR
-1101 KAAEVGLIEGTSFL
+1101 KAEEVGLAEGLSFL

-1120 QARLYQAGADIVR
+1120 RARLYKPGAEITR
-1133 ANVRLTRL
+1133 ADVRLMKLTP
-1141 SARGAEAEID
+1141 RGAEAEID
-1151 LIDASDMI
+1151 LMDASDAL

-1172 FTRAARSGDRFWRQA
+1172 FTRQAGADRRYWRQA
-1187 TRILADAD
+1187 TRILANVD
-1195 HRAELPKA
+1195 HRVDPPEA
-1203 WADVAERL
+1203 WTDVPGRL
-1211 QALGLA
+1211 QDLGLTA
-1217 DAEAPEPDVGSLLV
+1217 AEAPEPDVGLLLV
-1231 DALSRRLAWDSA
+1231 DALSRRLAWDISQ
-1243 KRFAD
+1243 RFAD
-1248 SDGRLGIPSA
+1248 SDQRIGVASA

-1276 EEDGAFEAEDLGV
+1276 EEDGAFDAEDLGI
-1289 GVLAEDCPYP
+1289 GVLAEECPYP
-1299 PVDELILALTEEAPD
+1299 PVDELILALSEEAPD
-1314 RVSDLMALLQLE
+1314 RVPDLMALLQLE
-1326 DELPKRLTDGLA
+1326 SELAAYLTDGLA
-1338 EAPVSAPQVDISPA
+1338 ETPAPTLQVDISPA
-1352 GRAIWKAVLTSAL
+1352 GRAIWKAVETSAL
-1365 DMTVTWP
+1365 DVMRGWP
-1372 ADRRLEILMIGAP
+1372 QDRRLEILLIGAP
-1385 PAAVVENLCLQPGLS
+1385 PASMVDRICSQPSLT
-1400 RLTVTD
+1400 RLTITD
-1406 AEDVVVEGTK
+1406 AEDVVVEGAK
-1416 QRIKADPRLRIAPF
+1416 QRIKADPRLRIEAF
-1430 EDVVSK
+1430 EDVVPK
-1436 SSYDVVLVGDG
+1436 AAYDIVLVGDG
-1447 LARLGDDQMGVVSA
+1447 LSRLGGDRLGVVSSTLA
-1461 ALSSGGLLLAAE
+1461 AGGLFLAVE

-1480 DLKYGVSADW
+1480 DLRNGVSADW
-1490 WSETMTAEAPIGRR
+1490 WADTITAEAPVGRR
-1504 KTPHEWVDAL
+1504 RSADEWADAL
-1514 TEDRMDRVGVATLN
+1514 IEDRMEAVGVASLN

-1534 SLIFASAPD
+1534 SLVFAMAPD
-1543 RISPAQAA
+1543 RVARAEAAGEDAQ
-1551 EEEALPIVILH
+1551 PIVILH
-1562 DGGKRSLAAA
+1562 DGGARSLAAA
-1572 QDLEAAMAAVG
+1572 EDLEAAMAAVG
-1583 RAVRVSSAD
+1583 RAVRVSSPD
-1592 DAQPKEGE
+1592 DLSQKSDE

-1625 AVIHGLLAH
+1625 AVIHGLLAS
-1634 AAPERLWLITRGG
+1634 AAPQRLWLITRGG
-1647 APVGVDL
+1647 APAGVEIDD
-1654 VERRPAESAL
+1654 RRPAEHAL

-1671 TNEPGNPEIRLVD
+1671 ANEPGNPEIRLADFPVD
-1684 FAVDVLAEDMA
+1684 MSAEILAETLA
-1695 EKLGREL
+1695 REL
-1702 SAPSAEHELIFS
+1702 SAPSEERELIFTS
-1714 ADRKRAPRIQAAGD
+1714 DNRLAPRVQSAGD
-1728 IADSAALL
+1728 VATSAALL
-1736 GAGDLPAKV
+1736 RAGDTPAKV

-1750 QGSFDSLTWAAQARR
+1750 QGSFDSLTWAPVARR
-1765 APVDDEVEIEVRA
+1765 APAADEVEIEVRA

-1814 VVRAGAGADLAVG
+1814 VARAGTGADFSVG

-1853 DGTNFD
+1853 AGTNFD

-1875 VELARLRAGETVLI
+1875 VELARLGAGETVLI

-1896 GLAAIQIARRIG
+1896 GLAAIQIARRVG

-1915 GSPAKRRMLTAL
+1915 GTPAKRRMLRAL

-1943 VMAATDGVGVDVVL
+1943 VMRETGGVGVDVVL

-1968 IGCLRPFGRFIE
+1968 IGCLRPFGRFVE
-1980 LGKRDYYSNAPIG
+1980 LGKRDYYANAPIG

-2019 QQLFTDLAEGF
+2019 QKLFADLAVGF
-2030 RDGDYT
+2030 RDGGYT

-2059 HVGKIIV
+2059 HVGKIVV
-2066 RPPSLPAI
+2066 RPPSVPAR
-2074 APPMAKLIGEGAWL
+2074 AASAAKPIGDGAWL
-2088 IIGGLGG
+2088 IVGGLGG

-2105 AKGVKKLWL
+2105 AKGVRKLWL

-2122 KAGRSTIAALRKS
+2122 KAGRAKIAALRKA
-2135 GVTVEM
+2135 GVSVEM

-2148 PGDVEALFAEI
+2148 PGDIDALFAEI
-2159 VADDTPLKGVI
+2159 TADDAPLKGVI

-2183 LDPARIEA
+2183 LDPSRIEA

-2200 ALVDLASRA
+2200 ALIDQASRA
-2209 LDLDHF
+2209 FDLDYF
-2215 IMYSSVTTLFGN
+2215 IAYSSVTTLFGN

-2254 LAVGWGPISDIGY
+2254 LAIGWGPIADIGY
-2267 LAREDQ
+2267 LAREEQ
-2273 TRDLLERRM
+2273 TRDLLEKRM
-2282 GGGLLTSVDALAALD
+2282 GGGLLTSTDALAALD
-2297 TFLGSAATDSAI
+2297 TFLESGATDSAI
-2309 TIAPMRWGKLAAEL
+2309 TIAPMRWGKLGAEL

-2328 PLFETVEQAHDVTGD
+2328 PLFETVEQARDVAGD
-2343 VAGAVDIRE
+2343 GAGAVDIRE
-2352 LVEGLDDTAAL
+2352 LVDGLDDAAAL
-2363 KIIID
+2363 KVIID
-2368 LLATETGRIL
+2368 LLAAETGRIL

-2422 EGVGLSDLAR
+2422 DGVGLADLAR
-2432 KLLDEARGSFGED
+2432 KLLDETRGGETRD
-2445 ASDGGDVTNSLASEV
+2445 ATDSMASELAS
-2460 AAQHVTKGAIENE
+2460 QHVTDGAIED
-2473 KVVLEKI
+2473 KKAVYEKI

>member
-1 MTPQYTKLGYDIAV
+1 MTPQYIKLGYDIAV

-27 PAAFWDV
+27 PAAFWEV

-40 VITEIG
+40 VITETK
-46 ADRWSHDQYL
+46 ADRWSHDQFL
-56 NGDKGAL
+56 NPDKAAF

-103 QTVWEA
+103 QAVWEA
-109 VEHAGLTTEA
+109 VEHAGLTTST
-119 LSEGKTGV
+119 LSDGKTGV

-136 AWRFLGDMA
+136 SWRFLSDMA

-183 SFYAMHQAVQALRA
+183 SFYAMHQAVQSLRA

-251 VLRRMDVAQENHDPV
+251 VLRRMDVAQDAGDPV

-369 SLEKGVYPAT
+369 ALEKGVYPAS
-379 LHVAELNP
+379 LHVNELNP

-402 VDLID
+402 VDLAQ

-417 SFGFGGANAHVI
+417 SFGFGGANAHVM
-429 LRQPYGNECPRD
+429 LRQPYDNEHEREVAAPS
-441 LMAEQPRAL
+441 PRAL
-450 VLTAASEES
+450 TLSAASEES
-459 LTNLAALWRGRL
+459 LTSLVSLWRDRL
-471 AETPEAEAATLI
+471 TDALAAEAATLI

-499 LGGDGEEIHAALSAH
+499 LGDSGEDIAASLSDY
-514 LSDAGSTAVIT
+514 LTDAGSPAVIT
-525 GEKVGRGEKT
+525 GKKVGRGDKT

-548 MGLALY
+548 MGLTLY
-554 DENEVFRLAFD
+554 EDDEVFRKAFD
-565 EVSELFAKGSDIN
+565 EVSKLFAEGSDID
-578 LSEQLISENLGEALA
+578 LSEQLVSEGLGEALA
-593 ESSVAQPILFALQ
+593 ESSVAQPILFAVQ
-606 VAIVKALAA
+606 VALVKTLAA
-615 EGLRPDAVA
+615 QGLRPDAVA

-670 GVEPLEQALAEF
+670 GVESLEQALAEF
-682 AAKTGDTSISIAAD
+682 SAETGDSLVSIAAD

-701 TTVAGPVDAL
+701 STIAGPVEAL
-711 KDFAKFARKRRV
+711 KAFTKFARKRRV

-749 LSDLKPQAGHATYVS
+749 LSDLKPQSGHATYVS

-816 NYVSDTLSALGVG
+816 NYVSDTLSTLGIG
-829 ASVMQTLEQNARVEP
+829 ASIMQTLEQNARVEP
-844 SAAMLAGRALTLGA
+844 SAASIAGRALTLGA
-858 KLEAEKYFGA
+858 KLDFERYFGE
-868 PAAYYDPLPAYPWR
+868 PATYRGNLPSYPWR
-882 NSTYKAELTSAH
+882 NSTYRIEQTSAFV
-894 IDFLGTN
+894 DALGLKT
-901 PRHPLLGGRLRAG
+901 RHPLLGARLRAG
-914 EGAWRSVIDVRTQPW
+914 EGSWRSVIDVRTQPW
-929 LNDHQ
+929 LKDHQ
-934 VDGAIVFP
+934 VDGAVVFP

-950 LAAGCE
+950 LAVGCE
-956 ELGLVEVAEFEIL
+956 EFGLAEVAEFEIL
-969 RPMVIDPKE
+969 RPMVIDEKE
-978 GVDARVTFDQ
+978 GVDARVSFDA

-997 RRRLS
+997 RRHLS
-1002 TGDWGLNAF
+1002 EGEWGLNAF

-1021 KPAGAAMKGG
+1021 PATDAPMKGG
-1031 QKITAKPLYQMLE
+1031 QKIATKPLYQMLD

-1053 FQRIKSL
+1053 FRRIKAI
-1060 RANDISAD
+1060 RANDIAAD
-1068 AVLAP
+1068 AILAP
-1073 SVIADLDL
+1073 SSVANPDL
-1081 KLDPTTFDA
+1081 KLDPTSFDA

-1101 KAAEVGLIEGTSFL
+1101 KSAEVGLAEGTSFL

-1120 QARLYQAGADIVR
+1120 LARLYNPGAEITR
-1133 ANVRLTRL
+1133 AEVRLTRL

-1151 LIDASDMI
+1151 LIDASDAI

-1172 FTRAARSGDRFWRQA
+1172 FTRAARRGERFWRQA
-1187 TRILADAD
+1187 GRVLADAD
-1195 HRAELPKA
+1195 HRVEAPTG
-1203 WADVAERL
+1203 WADPAAQL
-1211 QALGLA
+1211 NILGLG
-1217 DAEAPEPDVGSLLV
+1217 DAEPPEPDVGSLLV
-1231 DALSRRLAWDSA
+1231 DALSRRLAWDIS

-1248 SDGRLGIPSA
+1248 KDGRLGIPSA
-1258 IDLAPSAR
+1258 IDLAHTAR
-1266 PLLARALLAL
+1266 PLLARAMLAL
-1276 EEDGAFEAEDLGV
+1276 EEDGVFETEDLGV
-1289 GVLAEDCPYP
+1289 GILAEECPYP

-1314 RVSDLMALLQLE
+1314 RVPDLMALLQLE
-1326 DELPKRLTDGLA
+1326 GELPKRLTDGLH
-1338 EAPVSAPQVDISPA
+1338 EAPVPATQVDISPA
-1352 GRAIWKAVLTSAL
+1352 GRAIWKAIETAAL
-1365 DMTVTWP
+1365 DAIGGWP
-1372 ADRRLEILMIGAP
+1372 QGRRLEILMIGAP
-1385 PAAVVENLCLQPGLS
+1385 PISVIDQLCRQPGLA

-1406 AEDVVVEGTK
+1406 AEEGVVEGVK
-1416 QRIKADPRLRIAPF
+1416 QRTKSHPCLRVAQM
-1430 EDVVSK
+1430 EDVLSK
-1436 SSYDVVLVGDG
+1436 SSYDLVLVGDG
-1447 LARLGDDQMGVVSA
+1447 LARLGDDQLGVVVA
-1461 ALSSGGLLLAAE
+1461 ALSSGGLFLAAE

-1480 DLKYGVSADW
+1480 DLRQGVSQDW
-1490 WSETMTAEAPIGRR
+1490 WTGTLTAEAPIGRR
-1504 KTPHEWVDAL
+1504 KTAHEWIDVL
-1514 TEDRMDRVGVATLN
+1514 TEDRMDSIGAVPLS
-1528 DPSIEA
+1528 DPAVEA
-1534 SLIFASAPD
+1534 SLIFAVAPEK
-1543 RISPAQAA
+1543 ISRA
-1551 EEEALPIVILH
+1551 EISEDEALPIFILH
-1562 DGGKRSLAAA
+1562 DGGARSLAAA
-1572 QDLEAAMAAVG
+1572 EDLEAAMAAVG
-1583 RAVRVSSAD
+1583 RQVRVSSAD
-1592 DAQPKEGE
+1592 DVQHKDDEE
-1600 PWEAVYLAGLF
+1600 WEAVYLAGLF

-1625 AVIHGLLAH
+1625 AVVHGLLAH
-1634 AAPERLWLITRGG
+1634 AAPRRLWLITRGG
-1647 APVGVDL
+1647 APAGVEVDA
-1654 VERRPAESAL
+1654 RRAAESAL

-1671 TNEPGNPEIRLVD
+1671 ANEPGNPEIRLAD
-1684 FAVDVLAEDMA
+1684 FAVDMSAEAMA
-1695 EKLGREL
+1695 EILASEL
-1702 SAPSAEHELIFS
+1702 SSPRLEHELIFS
-1714 ADRKRAPRIQAAGD
+1714 ADRTLAPRVQAGSD
-1728 IADSAALL
+1728 IAENAALL
-1736 GAGDLPAKV
+1736 RAGEDAAKV
-1745 LQIRQ
+1745 LHIQQ
-1750 QGSFDSLTWAAQARR
+1750 QGSFDSLAWTPVARR
-1765 APVDDEVEIEVRA
+1765 APADEEVEIEVRA

-1814 VVRAGAGADLAVG
+1814 VVRAGENSNRSVG

-1843 VAARAVAPLP
+1843 VAARAVTPLP

-1859 TAASAPTIFIT
+1859 TAASTPTIFIT

-1875 VELARLRAGETVLI
+1875 VELARLQPGETVLI

-1980 LGKRDYYSNAPIG
+1980 LGKRDYYANAPIG

-2006 DADQLLSA
+2006 DADQLLSS

-2019 QQLFTDLAEGF
+2019 QKLFVDLAEGF

-2036 PPPCQVFHAEE
+2036 PPPCQAFHAEE
-2047 IVDAFRLMQKSG
+2047 IVDAFRMMQKSG

-2066 RPPSLPAI
+2066 RPPSLPTLQASE
-2074 APPMAKLIGEGAWL
+2074 AKPIGDGAWL

-2105 AKGVKKLWL
+2105 EKGVQKLWL
-2114 TSRSGVAG
+2114 TSRSGAAG
-2122 KAGRSTIAALRKS
+2122 ETGRATIAALRKS
-2135 GVTVEM
+2135 GVSIEM
-2141 VGNDASK
+2141 VGNDATK

-2159 VADDTPLKGVI
+2159 AADGTALKGII

-2191 VMKPKIAGA
+2191 VMKPKIASA
-2200 ALVDLASRA
+2200 ALIDQASREI
-2209 LDLDHF
+2209 DLDHF

-2227 PGQAPYVAANAY
+2227 PGQAPYVAANVY
-2239 LESLAAARRQAGLPG
+2239 LESLAAARRQAGVPG
-2254 LAVGWGPISDIGY
+2254 LAVGWGPIADIGY
-2267 LAREDQ
+2267 LAREEQ
-2273 TRDLLERRM
+2273 MRDLLERRM
-2282 GGGLLTSVDALAALD
+2282 GGELLSSTDALMALD
-2297 TFLGSAATDSAI
+2297 TFLTSAATDSAI
-2309 TIAPMRWGKLAAEL
+2309 TIAPMRWGKLGAEL

-2328 PLFETVEQAHDVTGD
+2328 PLFETVEQARD
-2343 VAGAVDIRE
+2343 VAGDATGAVDIRE

-2363 KIIID
+2363 KVIID
-2368 LLATETGRIL
+2368 LLAAETGRIL
-2378 RQPASE
+2378 RQSASE

-2432 KLLDEARGSFGED
+2432 KLLDETRSGEQRE
-2445 ASDGGDVTNSLASEV
+2445 AFDGIIGELS
-2460 AAQHVTKGAIENE
+2460 AQHVTEGAIEDE
-2473 KVVLEKI
+2473 KVVYEKI
-2480 AQQAEKLKSS
+2480 AQHAEKLKSS

>member
-1 MTPQYTKLGYDIAV
+1 MTPQHTKLGYDIAV

-34 LTSRRC
+34 LTSERC
-40 VITEIG
+40 VITETL
-46 ADRWSHDQYL
+46 ADRWSHDLFL
-56 NGDKGAL
+56 NRDKTAL
-63 GTSYTF
+63 GASYTF

-78 GFDPGFFGISPREAV
+78 GFDPAFFGISPREAV

-103 QTVWEA
+103 QAVWEA
-109 VEHAGLTTEA
+109 VEHAGLTTKS

-136 AWRFLGDMA
+136 SWRFLGDLA

-183 SFYAMHQAVQALRA
+183 SFYAMHQAIQALHA

-251 VLRRMDVAQENHDPV
+251 VLRRMDVAQDNDDPV

-330 IGEVFGRHRASPL
+330 IGEVFGRRRATPL

-348 KSNFGHLEPAS
+348 KTNFGHLEPAS

-369 SLEKGVYPAT
+369 SLENNLYPAS
-379 LHVAELNP
+379 LHVEELNP
-387 NIPFDDLNLEVAVEP
+387 NIPFDDLNLEVATQA
-402 VDLID
+402 VDLSG

-417 SFGFGGANAHVI
+417 SFGFGGANAHVM
-429 LRQPYGNECPRD
+429 LRQPYENEQPREVP
-441 LMAEQPRAL
+441 APAPRAL
-450 VLTAASEES
+450 VLSAASEES
-459 LTNLAALWRGRL
+459 LTQLASLWRDRL
-471 AETPEAEAATLI
+471 AETPDEEAAQLI
-483 NNAAYRREAL
+483 SNAAYRRERL
-493 DHRLVA
+493 DQRLVA
-499 LGGDGEEIHAALSAH
+499 LGESGAEIQAALSGY
-514 LSDAGSTAVIT
+514 LSDQGSAAVVT
-525 GEKVGRGEKT
+525 GERVGRGDKT

-548 MGLALY
+548 MGLSLY
-554 DENEVFRLAFD
+554 ESDDVFRQAFD

-578 LSEQLISENLGEALA
+578 LSEQLISDDLGEALA

-606 VAIVKALAA
+606 VALVEALAA
-615 EGLRPDAVA
+615 VGLRPDAVA

-670 GVEPLEQALAEF
+670 GVEPLEEALADFSAE
-682 AAKTGDTSISIAAD
+682 TGETGISIAAD

-701 TTVAGPVDAL
+701 STIAGPVEAL

-729 IDYPYHSAGIDPIR
+729 IEYPYHSAGIDPIR

-749 LSDLKPQAGHATYVS
+749 LSDLQPQAGDAVYVS
-764 STSGRV
+764 STTGRV

-816 NYVSDTLSALGVG
+816 TYVTDTLSSLGVG
-829 ASVMQTLEQNARVEP
+829 ASVMHTLEQKARVEP
-844 SAAMLAGRALTLGA
+844 TAASLSAKALTLGA
-858 KLEAEKYFGA
+858 GLEIEKYVGPPATYRGA
-868 PAAYYDPLPAYPWR
+868 LPSYPWR
-882 NSTYKAELTSAH
+882 NSTYRAELTPAY
-894 IDFLGTN
+894 IDYLGTG
-901 PRHPLLGGRLRAG
+901 PQHPLLGARLRAG
-914 EGAWRSVIDVRTQPW
+914 EGVWRSVIDVRTQPW
-929 LNDHQ
+929 LKDHQ
-934 VDGAIVFP
+934 VDGAVVFP

-956 ELGLVEVAEFEIL
+956 QFGLAEVSEFEIL
-969 RPMVIDPKE
+969 RPMVIDEKE
-978 GVDARVTFDQ
+978 GVDARVTFDE

-997 RRRLS
+997 RRHLS
-1002 TGDWGLNAF
+1002 AGEWGLNAF
-1011 GVVRKTPVEA
+1011 GVVRKTPVEGKA
-1021 KPAGAAMKGG
+1021 ALQAMKGG
-1031 QKITAKPLYQMLE
+1031 QKLAAKPLYGMLE
-1044 ARGLAYGPA
+1044 ARGLNYGPA
-1053 FQRIKSL
+1053 FRRIRSL
-1060 RANDISAD
+1060 RATDVAAD
-1068 AVLAP
+1068 AALAP
-1073 SVIADLDL
+1073 SAIADLDL
-1081 KLDPTTFDA
+1081 KLDPTSFDA
-1090 AMHAVFPLIGK
+1090 AMHAVFPLIGRR
-1101 KAAEVGLIEGTSFL
+1101 AAEVGLAEGMSFL

-1120 QARLYQAGADIVR
+1120 RARLYRAGAKIAR
-1133 ANVRLTRL
+1133 AEVRLTRL

-1151 LIDASDMI
+1151 LIDESDAL
-1159 AASITGLRLKAIA
+1159 AASITGLRLKAVA
-1172 FTRAARSGDRFWRQA
+1172 FTRLSNVDNRFWRQA

-1195 HRAELPKA
+1195 HRVDLPDG
-1203 WADVAERL
+1203 WADIPERL
-1211 QALGLA
+1211 KTLGLT
-1217 DAEAPEPDVGSLLV
+1217 DAEAPEPDVGLLLV
-1231 DALSRRLAWDSA
+1231 DALSRRLAWDISQ
-1243 KRFAD
+1243 RFAD
-1248 SDGRLGIPSA
+1248 DDRRLGIPSA

-1299 PVDELILALTEEAPD
+1299 PVDELILALSEEAPD
-1314 RVSDLMALLQLE
+1314 RVPDLMALLQLE
-1326 DELPKRLTDGLA
+1326 DTLPASLTDGLS
-1338 EAPVSAPQVDISPA
+1338 EAPASTPQVDISPA
-1352 GRAIWKAVLTSAL
+1352 GRAIWKAVETSAL
-1365 DMTVTWP
+1365 DAISGWSS
-1372 ADRRLEILMIGAP
+1372 DRRLEILLIGAP
-1385 PAAVVENLCLQPGLS
+1385 PASVVDQLCARPALT

-1406 AEDVVVEGTK
+1406 AEDAVVEGAK
-1416 QRIKADPRLRIAPF
+1416 QRLKSHPRLRIAPL
-1430 EDVVSK
+1430 EDVAAK
-1436 SSYDVVLVGDG
+1436 AAYDVVIVGDG
-1447 LARLGDDQMGVVSA
+1447 LARLGDEQLGVATSTLA
-1461 ALSSGGLLLAAE
+1461 AGGLFLAVE
-1473 PAPDLLS
+1473 PAPDLFS
-1480 DLKYGVSADW
+1480 DLKNGVSADW
-1490 WSETMTAEAPIGRR
+1490 WSETVTAEAPIGRR
-1504 KTPHEWVDAL
+1504 KSPDEWADVL
-1514 TEDRMDRVGVATLN
+1514 IEDRMNGVGVATLN
-1528 DPSIEA
+1528 DPSVEA
-1534 SLIFASAPD
+1534 ALIFAAAPE
-1543 RISPAQAA
+1543 RLSRAEAA
-1551 EEEALPIVILH
+1551 EEDAQPIVILH
-1562 DGGKRSLAAA
+1562 DGGARSLAAA
-1572 QDLEAAMAAVG
+1572 EDLEAAMAAVG
-1583 RAVRVSSAD
+1583 RTVRVSSPDDVSQKAD
-1592 DAQPKEGE
+1592 E

-1634 AAPERLWLITRGG
+1634 AAPQRLWLITRGG
-1647 APVGVDL
+1647 APAGIDVDD
-1654 VERRPAESAL
+1654 RRPAEHAL

-1671 TNEPGNPEIRLVD
+1671 ANEPGNPEIRLADFPVD
-1684 FAVDVLAEDMA
+1684 MAAEVLAETLA
-1695 EKLGREL
+1695 REL
-1702 SAPSAEHELIFS
+1702 STPSPEHELVFT
-1714 ADRKRAPRIQAAGD
+1714 ADGILAPRVQSAGD
-1728 IADSAALL
+1728 IALSAALL
-1736 GAGDLPAKV
+1736 RTGDEPAKV

-1750 QGSFDSLTWAAQARR
+1750 QGSFDSLTWAPVGRR
-1765 APVDDEVEIEVRA
+1765 SPEADEVEIEVRA

-1814 VVRAGAGADLAVG
+1814 VVRAGSAANLSVG
-1827 DEVIAFGPAS
+1827 EEVIAFGPAS

-1853 DGTNFD
+1853 EGTNFD

-1943 VMAATDGVGVDVVL
+1943 VMEATGGAGVDVVL

-1968 IGCLRPFGRFIE
+1968 IGCLRPFGRFVE
-1980 LGKRDYYSNAPIG
+1980 LGKRDYYANAPIG

-2019 QQLFTDLAEGF
+2019 QQLFADLAEGF

-2036 PPPCQVFHAEE
+2036 PPPCQIFQAEE

-2059 HVGKIIV
+2059 HVGKIVV
-2066 RPPSLPAI
+2066 RPPALPVAT
-2074 APPMAKLIGEGAWL
+2074 APEAKPIGDGAWL
-2088 IIGGLGG
+2088 IVGGLGG

-2105 AKGVKKLWL
+2105 AKGVRKLWL

-2122 KAGRSTIAALRKS
+2122 KAGRTTIAALRKS
-2135 GVTVEM
+2135 GVAIEM

-2159 VADDTPLKGVI
+2159 AADDTPLKGVI

-2183 LDPARIEA
+2183 LDASRIEA

-2200 ALVDLASRA
+2200 ALIDQAARA
-2209 LDLDHF
+2209 HDLDHF

-2254 LAVGWGPISDIGY
+2254 LAVGWGPIADIGY
-2267 LAREDQ
+2267 LAREEQ
-2273 TRDLLERRM
+2273 TRDLLEKRM
-2282 GGGLLTSVDALAALD
+2282 GGGLLTSTDALAALD
-2297 TFLGSAATDSAI
+2297 AFLASDALDSAI
-2309 TIAPMRWGKLAAEL
+2309 TIAPMRWGKLGAEL

-2328 PLFETVEQAHDVTGD
+2328 PLFEAVEQARD
-2343 VAGAVDIRE
+2343 VAGDAAGALDIRE

-2363 KIIID
+2363 KVIID
-2368 LLATETGRIL
+2368 LLAAETGRIL

-2408 EERVGANLPLMSLS
+2408 EERIGANLPLMSLS
-2422 EGVGLSDLAR
+2422 EGVGLADLAR
-2432 KLLDEARGSFGED
+2432 KLLDETRGGETRT
-2445 ASDGGDVTNSLASEV
+2445 ASDSLVSELAS
-2460 AAQHVTKGAIENE
+2460 QHVTEGAIEDE
-2473 KVVLEKI
+2473 KAVIQKI

>member
-27 PAAFWDV
+27 PSAFWDI
-34 LTSRRC
+34 LTSERC
-40 VITEIG
+40 VITETE
-46 ADRWSHDQYL
+46 ADRWSHDLYL
-56 NGDKGAL
+56 NRDKAAVGS
-63 GTSYTF
+63 SYTF

-78 GFDPGFFGISPREAV
+78 GFDPAFFGISPREAV

-103 QTVWEA
+103 QAVWEA

-119 LSEGKTGV
+119 LSSGKTGV

-136 AWRFLGDMA
+136 SWRFLGDMA

-211 LQPAAFVGFSRATML
+211 LQPAAFIGFSRATML

-251 VLRRMDVAQENHDPV
+251 VLRRMDVAQENDDPV

-330 IGEVFGRHRASPL
+330 IGEVFGRRRASPL

-348 KSNFGHLEPAS
+348 KTNFGHLEPAS

-369 SLEKGVYPAT
+369 SLEHNIYPAS
-379 LHVAELNP
+379 LHVEELNP
-387 NIPFDDLNLEVAVEP
+387 NIPFDDLNLEVAVQP
-402 VDLID
+402 VDLSG
-407 RDEPWLAGVN
+407 RAEPWLAGVN
-417 SFGFGGANAHVI
+417 SFGFGGANAHVM
-429 LRQPYGNECPRD
+429 LRQPYENESVREVA
-441 LMAEQPRAL
+441 AEPPRAL
-450 VLTAASEES
+450 VLSAASEES
-459 LTNLAALWRGRL
+459 LSQLATLWRDKL
-471 AETPEAEAATLI
+471 ADAPEAEAAQLI
-483 NNAAYRREAL
+483 SNAAYRREML
-493 DHRLVA
+493 DQRLVA
-499 LGGDGEEIHAALSAH
+499 LGGDGKEIQEALSAH
-514 LSDAGSTAVIT
+514 LSGEGSSAVVT
-525 GEKVGRGEKT
+525 GEKVGRGDKT

-548 MGLALY
+548 MGLSLY
-554 DENEVFRLAFD
+554 EENEVFRLAFD
-565 EVSELFAKGSDIN
+565 QVSELFAKGSDIN
-578 LSEQLISENLGEALA
+578 LSEQLISDDLGEALA

-606 VAIVKALAA
+606 VALVEALAA

-682 AAKTGDTSISIAAD
+682 SNETGDTSISIAAD

-701 TTVAGPVDAL
+701 STIAGPVDTL
-711 KDFAKFARKRRV
+711 KEFAKFARKRRI

-789 QFREAVDALAKL
+789 QFREAIDALAKL

-816 NYVSDTLSALGVG
+816 NYVSDTLSGLGAG
-829 ASVMQTLEQNARVEP
+829 ASVMHTLEQNARVEP
-844 SAAMLAGRALTLGA
+844 TAASLVGKALTLGA
-858 KLEAEKYFGA
+858 HLDVEKYFGP
-868 PAAYYDPLPAYPWR
+868 PATYRGTLPSYPWR
-882 NSTYKAELTSAH
+882 NSTYRAETTSAY
-894 IDFLGTN
+894 IDYLGSGAQ
-901 PRHPLLGGRLRAG
+901 HPLLGARLRAG
-914 EGAWRSVIDVRTQPW
+914 EGVWRSVIDVRTQPW
-929 LNDHQ
+929 LKDHQ
-934 VDGAIVFP
+934 VDGAVVFP

-956 ELGLVEVAEFEIL
+956 QFGLAEVAEFEIL
-969 RPMVIDPKE
+969 RPMVIDEKE
-978 GVDARVTFDQ
+978 GVDARVSFDE

-997 RRRLS
+997 RRHLS
-1002 TGDWGLNAF
+1002 SGEWGLNAF
-1011 GVVRKTPVEA
+1011 GVVRKTPVEGKA
-1021 KPAGAAMKGG
+1021 APTAMKGG
-1031 QKITAKPLYQMLE
+1031 QKLAAKPLYQMLE

-1053 FQRIKSL
+1053 FRRIKTI
-1060 RANDISAD
+1060 RATDMMAEATLS
-1068 AVLAP
+1068 P
-1073 SVIADLDL
+1073 SVVADLDL
-1081 KLDPTTFDA
+1081 RLDPTTFDA
-1090 AMHAVFPLIGK
+1090 AMHAVFPLIGR
-1101 KAAEVGLIEGTSFL
+1101 KAEEVGLAEGMSFL

-1120 QARLYQAGADIVR
+1120 RARLYKAGADIIR
-1133 ANVRLTRL
+1133 AEVRLTRL
-1141 SARGAEAEID
+1141 SPRGAEAEID
-1151 LIDASDMI
+1151 LIDASDAI
-1159 AASITGLRLKAIA
+1159 AASITGLRLKAVA
-1172 FTRAARSGDRFWRQA
+1172 FTRLSNADNRYWRQA
-1187 TRILADAD
+1187 MRILADD
-1195 HRAELPKA
+1195 EHRVDLPDA
-1203 WADVAERL
+1203 WSDVPARL
-1211 QALGLA
+1211 QTLGLSGE
-1217 DAEAPEPDVGSLLV
+1217 EAPEPDVGLLLV
-1231 DALSRRLAWDSA
+1231 DALSRRLAWDIS

-1248 SDGRLGIPSA
+1248 NDLRLGIPSA

-1266 PLLARALLAL
+1266 PLLARAILAL
-1276 EEDGAFEAEDLGV
+1276 EEDGAFDAEELGV

-1299 PVDELILALTEEAPD
+1299 PVDELILALSEEAPD
-1314 RVSDLMALLQLE
+1314 RVPDLMALLQLE
-1326 DELPKRLTDGLA
+1326 SELPKYLTEGLA
-1338 EAPVSAPQVDISPA
+1338 EAPVSTPQVDISPA
-1352 GRAIWKAVLTSAL
+1352 GRAIWKAVETSAL
-1365 DMTVTWP
+1365 DAIRSWP
-1372 ADRRLEILMIGAP
+1372 NGKRLEILLVGAP
-1385 PAAVVENLCLQPGLS
+1385 PASIVERICNEPGLN
-1400 RLTVTD
+1400 RLTITD
-1406 AEDVVVEGTK
+1406 AEDTVVEGAK
-1416 QRIKADPRLRIAPF
+1416 QRIRPEPLLRIDPF
-1430 EDVVSK
+1430 EDVVPK
-1436 SSYDVVLVGDG
+1436 AAYDVILFGDG
-1447 LARLGDDQMGVVSA
+1447 LSRLGGDQLGVASSTLA
-1461 ALSSGGLLLAAE
+1461 AGGLFLAVE

-1480 DLKYGVSADW
+1480 DLRNGVSADW
-1490 WSETMTAEAPIGRR
+1490 WTETVTSEAPIGRR
-1504 KTPHEWVDAL
+1504 KAAEEWVDVL
-1514 TEDRMDRVGVATLN
+1514 TEDRMEAVGVVTLN
-1528 DPSIEA
+1528 DPSVEA
-1534 SLIFASAPD
+1534 SLIYATAPSRLSRAD
-1543 RISPAQAA
+1543 ESQDDAQ
-1551 EEEALPIVILH
+1551 PIGILH
-1562 DGGKRSLAAA
+1562 DGGARSLAAA
-1572 QDLEAAMAAVG
+1572 EDLEAAMAAVG
-1583 RAVRVSSAD
+1583 RTVRVSSPD
-1592 DAQPKEGE
+1592 DVNFKDGE

-1634 AAPERLWLITRGG
+1634 AAPQRLWMITRGG
-1647 APVGVDL
+1647 APAGVEVD
-1654 VERRPAESAL
+1654 ERRPAENAL

-1671 TNEPGNPEIRLVD
+1671 ANEPGHPEIRLADFDVD
-1684 FAVDVLAEDMA
+1684 MPAEVLAETLA
-1695 EKLGREL
+1695 REL
-1702 SAPSAEHELIFS
+1702 STPSDEHELIFT
-1714 ADRKRAPRIQAAGD
+1714 AGGKLAPRIQSASDIATSAAMLRAGD
-1728 IADSAALL
+1728 K
-1736 GAGDLPAKV
+1736 PAKV

-1750 QGSFDSLTWAAQARR
+1750 QGSFDSLTWASVGRR

-1814 VVRAGAGADLAVG
+1814 VVRAGSDARFNIGE
-1827 DEVIAFGPAS
+1827 EVIAFGPAS

-1843 VAARAVAPLP
+1843 VAGRAVAPLP

-1875 VELARLRAGETVLI
+1875 VELARLRPDETVLI

-1943 VMAATDGVGVDVVL
+1943 VMEATEGVGVDVVL

-1968 IGCLRPFGRFIE
+1968 IGCLRPFGRFVE
-1980 LGKRDYYSNAPIG
+1980 LGKRDYYANAPIG

-2047 IVDAFRLMQKSG
+2047 IIDAFRLMQKSG
-2059 HVGKIIV
+2059 HVGKIVV
-2066 RPPSLPAI
+2066 RPPSLPEVAE
-2074 APPMAKLIGEGAWL
+2074 PHAKPIGDGAWL

-2114 TSRSGVAG
+2114 TSRSGAAG
-2122 KAGRSTIAALRKS
+2122 KEGRATIAALRKS
-2135 GVTVEM
+2135 GVSIEM
-2141 VGNDASK
+2141 VGNDATKS
-2148 PGDVEALFAEI
+2148 GDIEALFAEI
-2159 VADDTPLKGVI
+2159 AADETPLKGVI

-2183 LDPARIEA
+2183 LDAARIEA

-2200 ALVDLASRA
+2200 ALIDQASRA
-2209 LDLDHF
+2209 FELDHF

-2239 LESLAAARRQAGLPG
+2239 LESLAATRRQAGLAG
-2254 LAVGWGPISDIGY
+2254 LAIGWGPIADIGY
-2267 LAREDQ
+2267 LAREEQ

-2282 GGGLLTSVDALAALD
+2282 GGGLLTSADALAALD
-2297 TFLGSAATDSAI
+2297 TFLGSSATDSAI
-2309 TIAPMRWGKLAAEL
+2309 TIAPMRWGKLGAEL

-2328 PLFETVEQAHDVTGD
+2328 PLFETVERARDAAGD
-2343 VAGAVDIRE
+2343 TAGAIDIRE
-2352 LVEGLDDTAAL
+2352 LVDGLDDTAAL
-2363 KIIID
+2363 KVIID
-2368 LLATETGRIL
+2368 LLAAETGRIL

-2408 EERVGANLPLMSLS
+2408 EERIGANLPLMSLS

-2432 KLLDEARGSFGED
+2432 KLLDETRSGETREATD
-2445 ASDGGDVTNSLASEV
+2445 TIAGEL
-2460 AAQHVTKGAIENE
+2460 AAQHVTEGAIEDE
-2473 KVVLEKI
+2473 KVVYEKI